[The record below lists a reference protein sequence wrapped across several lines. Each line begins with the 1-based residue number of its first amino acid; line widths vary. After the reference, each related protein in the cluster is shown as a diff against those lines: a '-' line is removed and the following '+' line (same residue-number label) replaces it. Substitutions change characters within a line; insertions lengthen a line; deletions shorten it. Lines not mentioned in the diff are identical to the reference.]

1 MPTSDEPQTRS
12 QRPPPLLEFKGVN
25 TYYGELHVLKAVDYS
40 VGEGEIVCLLGGNA
54 SGKST
59 TMKTVLGLVKAK
71 SGAITYAGQRIND
84 LPTADRVKRGI
95 APVPEARRLFP
106 RMTVLENLEM
116 GAFTRNDA
124 DGIEADKERV
134 FALFP
139 RVKER
144 LKQQA
149 GTLSG
154 GEQQMVAIGRALM
167 ARPKLLCMDEP
178 SMGLSPAFVEQVFEI
193 IQTINRQG
201 TSIFMVEQN
210 ANMALSIAGYGYVLQ
225 TGEVVLQGTAQ
236 SLRDNEM
243 VQQAYLGE
251 MKADRP

>member
-1 MPTSDEPQTRS
+1 VPILDEQQMPS
-12 QRPPPLLEFKGVN
+12 QRPLPLLEFKDVN
-25 TYYGELHVLKAVDYS
+25 TYYGELHVLKSVDYR
-40 VGEGEIVCLLGGNA
+40 VGDGEIVCLLGGNA

-59 TMKTVLGLVKAK
+59 TMKTILGIVTPK
-71 SGAITYAGQRIND
+71 SGTVTYAGARINE
-84 LPTADRVKRGI
+84 LPTAERVKRGI

-106 RMTVLENLEM
+106 RMTVLDNLEM
-116 GAFTRNDA
+116 GAFTRDDA
-124 DGIEADKERV
+124 VEIEADKERV
-134 FALFP
+134 FGLFP
-139 RVKER
+139 RIKER

-193 IQTINRQG
+193 VQAINRQG

-210 ANMALSIAGYGYVLQ
+210 ANMALSIASYGYVLQ
-225 TGEVVLQGTAQ
+225 TGEVVLHGSAK

-251 MKADRP
+251 MKA

>member
-1 MPTSDEPQTRS
+1 VPILDEPQTQS
-12 QRPPPLLEFKGVN
+12 QRRPPLLEFNDVN
-25 TYYGELHVLKAVDYS
+25 TYYGELHVLKGVNYR
-40 VGEGEIVCLLGGNA
+40 VGDGEIVCLLGGNA

-59 TMKTVLGLVKAK
+59 TMKTILGIVKPK
-71 SGAITYAGQRIND
+71 TGTVTYASQMINE

-116 GAFTRNDA
+116 GAFTRD
-124 DGIEADKERV
+124 DTSEIEADKERV

-139 RVKER
+139 RIKDR
-144 LKQQA
+144 LKQWA

-154 GEQQMVAIGRALM
+154 GEQQMVAMGRALM

-178 SMGLSPAFVEQVFEI
+178 SMGLSPAFVEQVFDI
-193 IQTINRQG
+193 IQAINKQG

-210 ANMALSIAGYGYVLQ
+210 ANMALSIADYGYVLQ
-225 TGEVVLQGTAQ
+225 TGEVVLHGSAK

-251 MKADRP
+251 MKVQ